1 MDVRRQ
7 RGGFVER
14 ADPDEAEALDAAI
27 VAKDRDLARWAAM
40 NDMRPAAVGRN
51 RNGLRLAREHL
62 DPVGLDQ
69 RVDDEGA
76 AGLPLAVLAVSAVHE
91 HRLRTEPVANGAA
104 SAAALERVAHRSS
117 PSSTSLASQT
127 PRADQRPALLPVGG
141 PEPRNRPF
149 GPQVPTRP
157 VQGMMELVPVLFQNE
172 LDGRYCWSASD
183 AVTVA
188 DTVSARPLQ
197 TVTPS

>member
-27 VAKDRDLARWAAM
+27 VAKDRDLARRAAM

-69 RVDDEGA
+69 RIDDEGA
-76 AGLPLAVLAVSAVHE
+76 ASLPLAVLAVAAVNE
-91 HRLRTEPVANGAA
+91 HRLRTEPIANGAA
-104 SAAALERVAHRSS
+104 GAAALERVAHRSS
-117 PSSTSLASQT
+117 PSSSSLAFQT
-127 PRADQRPALLPVGG
+127 PRADQRPALLPVGDVNPATARSG
-141 PEPRNRPF
+141 PRFRR
-149 GPQVPTRP
+149 GQ
-157 VQGMMELVPVLFQNE
+157 
-172 LDGRYCWSASD
+172 S
-183 AVTVA
+183 
-188 DTVSARPLQ
+188 
-197 TVTPS
+197 